1 MGDERLRES
10 VVSRRDLHT
19 GTYLGFR
26 IDEVADA
33 DGRRH
38 KREVV
43 VHPGGVAVVAL
54 LEGGRL
60 LLVRQYRHPT
70 EEILLELPAGTL
82 DHGDDGSK
90 EDPSGAVARELGEE
104 TGYEAAEW
112 RGLGSFYTAPG
123 FATEGMHLFLATAL
137 SPIEGYEGPD
147 MDERLEVVVL
157 AWAEAL
163 AMAERG
169 EIRDAKTLAGLYIVD
184 RLARRGEVPELKSS

>member
-1 MGDERLRES
+1 MADERLRES
-10 VVSRRDLHT
+10 VISRRELHT

-43 VHPGGVAVVAL
+43 IHPGGVAVVAL
-54 LEGGRL
+54 LDGGRL

-70 EEILLELPAGTL
+70 GEILLELPAGTL
-82 DHGDDGSK
+82 DHGADGAK
-90 EDPSGAVARELGEE
+90 EDPRGAVARELGEE
-104 TGYEAAEW
+104 TGYEASEW
-112 RGLGSFYTAPG
+112 RELGSFYTAPG
-123 FATEGMHLFLATAL
+123 FATEVMHLYLATGL
-137 SPIEGYEGPD
+137 SPIDGYAGPD
-147 MDERLEVVVL
+147 TDERLEVVVL

-163 AMAERG
+163 AMAERA

-184 RLARRGEVPELKSS
+184 RLAQRGEVPELKAS